1 MHLRVVSFKR
11 FIKISDRLFQI
22 INVEFL
28 RLRKIIVSMFNKL
41 GEWLVTFD
49 FVEMVLDRFYVFLD
63 F

>member
-11 FIKISDRLFQI
+11 FIKISDWLFQI

-28 RLRKIIVSMFNKL
+28 RLGKIIVSMFHKL